1 MMDFVVNEH
10 MWEQKYR
17 PQKLA
22 DCILPEMDRKTFAG
36 MIKAGRIGH
45 TILVSKSPGTGK
57 TTMAEVLCMELD
69 AEWIKING
77 SDCTVSVIR
86 EKLTKFAS
94 TKTMKPGGKIII
106 IDEFDRK
113 QLQESQ
119 LLMRAFMEAYSHN
132 CSIIITANNAD
143 GIIEPLKSRSTVIEF
158 GKATE
163 EDAPKMWL
171 EMTRRLL
178 SICEAEGVEVS
189 GDEGKKSILSLVKSK
204 FPDLRSCITTLNR
217 YAKTG
222 KIDAG
227 MLSLQSRAT
236 NDMDDL
242 IDALR
247 NKKFAKFRA
256 LVPNFAIDYSA
267 FITKFYE
274 RIFKEVKP
282 ESLPIVIEAIGRNQ
296 ASYANVANLEI
307 HVSWMLT
314 EIMLEV
320 SWK

>member
-1 MMDFVVNEH
+1 MIDIVIDQH

-17 PQKLA
+17 PQKLD
-22 DCILPEMDRKTFAG
+22 DCILPAIDRKTFEG
-36 MIKAGRIGH
+36 MIKAGRLGH

-77 SDCTVSVIR
+77 SDCTVSTIR
-86 EKLTKFAS
+86 DKLTKFAS

-158 GKATE
+158 GRATK
-163 EDAPKMWL
+163 EDEPKMWV

-178 SICEAEGVEVS
+178 AICENENVEVV
-189 GDEGKKSILSLVKSK
+189 GDEGKKSVLALVKQK

-227 MLSLQSRAT
+227 MLSLQTMAT
-236 NDMDDL
+236 QDMDDL
-242 IDALR
+242 IEAMR
-247 NKKFAKFRA
+247 GKKFAKFRA
-256 LVPNFAIDYSA
+256 IVPNLVIDYPA
-267 FITKFYE
+267 FITAFYNRMFTE
-274 RIFKEVKP
+274 LDSK
-282 ESLPIVIEAIGRNQ
+282 SLPLVIEAIGRNQ
-296 ASYANVANLEI
+296 ASYDHVANLEI
-307 HVSWMLT
+307 HVTWLLT
-314 EIMLEV
+314 EIMLEAT
-320 SWK
+320 WK